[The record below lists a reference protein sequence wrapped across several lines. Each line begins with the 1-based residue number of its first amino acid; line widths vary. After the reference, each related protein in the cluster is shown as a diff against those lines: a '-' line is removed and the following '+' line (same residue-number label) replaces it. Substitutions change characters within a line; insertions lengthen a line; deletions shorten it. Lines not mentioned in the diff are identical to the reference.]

1 VNQSEQFITAIE
13 ALIDH
18 LGIPTRLRDMGVSKN
33 ILPILAKVA
42 MQQQRLL
49 INNPRVITEDDALTI
64 YKSIY

>member
-18 LGIPTRLRDMGVSKN
+18 LGIPTRLRDMGVSKD
-33 ILPILAKVA
+33 ILPTLAKAA

-49 INNPRVITEDDALTI
+49 INNPRVITEDDALKI